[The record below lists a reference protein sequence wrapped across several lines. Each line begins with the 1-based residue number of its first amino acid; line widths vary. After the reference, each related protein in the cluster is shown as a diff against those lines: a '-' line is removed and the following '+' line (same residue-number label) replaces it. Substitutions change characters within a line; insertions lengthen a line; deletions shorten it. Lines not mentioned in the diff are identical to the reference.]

1 MTIRGPGQPGP
12 RKIAPQPGHQHA
24 QPAEADSNP
33 EPMPRLDLLS
43 CHSSRDGFAALT
55 ARDRATGALISVQKA
70 PFEHRYGEDEVS
82 QARRIQ
88 AAVKPILERIALAL
102 GRWRVDA

>member
-12 RKIAPQPGHQHA
+12 RKTPPPPGHNHA
-24 QPAEADSNP
+24 LPDVAEPRS
-33 EPMPRLDLLS
+33 EPMPRFDLVS

-55 ARDRATGALISVQKA
+55 VRDRATGALILVQKA
-70 PFEHRYGEDEVS
+70 PFEHHYGEDEVA

-88 AAVKPILERIALAL
+88 AAVKPILERMALA
-102 GRWRVDA
+102 

>member
-1 MTIRGPGQPGP
+1 M
-12 RKIAPQPGHQHA
+12 A
-24 QPAEADSNP
+24 QPAS
-33 EPMPRLDLLS
+33 EPMPRFDLVS

-55 ARDRATGALISVQKA
+55 VRDRATGALILVQKA
-70 PFEHRYGEDEVS
+70 PFDHQYGEDEVT

-88 AAVKPILERIALAL
+88 AAVKPILERMALAL

>member
-1 MTIRGPGQPGP
+1 VSHQPVAPEPGDS
-12 RKIAPQPGHQHA
+12 
-24 QPAEADSNP
+24 AEA
-33 EPMPRLDLLS
+33 MPKFDLIS

-55 ARDRATGALISVQKA
+55 IRDRATGALIQVQRT

-88 AAVKPILERIALAL
+88 ATIKPILERMAVAL
-102 GRWRVDA
+102 GRWRLDA

>member
-1 MTIRGPGQPGP
+1 
-12 RKIAPQPGHQHA
+12 
-24 QPAEADSNP
+24 
-33 EPMPRLDLLS
+33 MPRFDLVS
-43 CHSSRDGFAALT
+43 CHSSRDGFAAVT
-55 ARDRATGALISVQKA
+55 IRDRATGAMIQVQRA

-88 AAVKPILERIALAL
+88 AAVRPILERMALAM